1 MEGFWQWLYDLS
13 WSEAIRN
20 SAWAFPIIECIH
32 IYSMVSL
39 IGLLAAFDLRL
50 MGFAIS
56 GRARRRP
63 VPELA
68 KVVKR
73 WIWIPIAINVITGI
87 LMFVPNAVSYAV
99 NSAFQLKIVLV
110 VVGLAYHLPVV
121 AKAANWE
128 DTEAAVGMKVV
139 SALFVLIWFG
149 VIVSS
154 RWIAYV

>member
-1 MEGFWQWLYDLS
+1 V
-13 WSEAIRN
+13 
-20 SAWAFPIIECIH
+20 WAFPIIECIH

-39 IGLLAAFDLRL
+39 IGLLAAFDMRL

-56 GRARRRP
+56 GHARKRP

-68 KVVKR
+68 SVVLR
-73 WIWIPIAINVITGI
+73 WIWLPIAVNFITGV
-87 LMFVPNAVSYAV
+87 LMFVPNAVTYSA
-99 NSAFQLKIVLV
+99 NSAFQLKILLV
-110 VVGLAYHLPVV
+110 VLGLGFHLPIVV
-121 AKAANWE
+121 KAAKWE
-128 DTEAAVGMKVV
+128 DATEAAVGMKVV